1 MIIDSVIEY
10 NVNFSK
16 YNPLAGSSYIKLL
29 KELDHPRKG
38 LINDQNT
45 NDKECFIW
53 CLVRYLHPADRN
65 QASIT
70 KADKDFWKRLD
81 FKHKKFPVKARDIHK
96 TKKKKKNSIGIS
108 AFSYENEEKHP
119 IYVSEKCCEE
129 KLVNLLLIWGEDK
142 RHYVLI

>member
-10 NVNFSK
+10 NINFFK

-29 KELDHPRKG
+29 KEIDHPRKG

-45 NDKECFIW
+45 NDNECFIR

-65 QASIT
+65 EASIT

-81 FKHKKFPVKARDIHK
+81 FKHKKFPVNTRDIHK
-96 TKKKKKNSIGIS
+96 TKKKKKNYIFAVIVYKPLVQKKYQYIILKI
-108 AFSYENEEKHP
+108 AFDLNGK
-119 IYVSEKCCEE
+119 KG
-129 KLVNLLLIWGEDK
+129 L
-142 RHYVLI
+142 

>member
-70 KADKDFWKRLD
+70 KTDKGSSK
-81 FKHKKFPVKARDIHK
+81 
-96 TKKKKKNSIGIS
+96 
-108 AFSYENEEKHP
+108 
-119 IYVSEKCCEE
+119 
-129 KLVNLLLIWGEDK
+129 
-142 RHYVLI
+142 